1 MQGRSS
7 AQLSSNILSAPST
20 SQRSACAERRPGF
33 PPARAPLAPLLDPRP
48 SQQLRLPGSPRGSRV
63 SLSLAP
69 HLGSRGAVVT
79 RSLHRT
85 LTTPAVS
92 PAKLATDA
100 YALASPNSPSVQED
114 VLLASASLVVC
125 MSSLGL
131 LNTTL
136 GDGTWGPRPGS
147 QGDSPTRGLAVH
159 PPTDAGRSR
168 APPGAQLRYA
178 VTKPAHREPCDSST
192 TFCVQLNGSIAFTLG
207 SGR

>member
-1 MQGRSS
+1 MGKPHSKDRAGRARVGNPAGSERQGRPPRRPAPAP
-7 AQLSSNILSAPST
+7 AQ
-20 SQRSACAERRPGF
+20 ERRPPCKAEAQLNSRPKF
-33 PPARAPLAPLLDPRP
+33 LVLQVRP
-48 SQQLRLPGSPRGSRV
+48 SGQRVRNAGLASHQPGLLWLLCSIPGPVSSCAGSPRGSRV

-114 VLLASASLVVC
+114 VLLASAGLIMC

-131 LNTTL
+131 LNTRT
-136 GDGTWGPRPGS
+136 
-147 QGDSPTRGLAVH
+147 
-159 PPTDAGRSR
+159 GRR
-168 APPGAQLRYA
+168 HVGAA
-178 VTKPAHREPCDSST
+178 AS
-192 TFCVQLNGSIAFTLG
+192 F
-207 SGR
+207 

>member
-7 AQLSSNILSAPST
+7 AQLSSNILSAPSM

-131 LNTTL
+131 LNTHT
-136 GDGTWGPRPGS
+136 
-147 QGDSPTRGLAVH
+147 
-159 PPTDAGRSR
+159 GRR
-168 APPGAQLRYA
+168 HVGAAAR
-178 VTKPAHREPCDSST
+178 
-192 TFCVQLNGSIAFTLG
+192 F
-207 SGR
+207 SGRLSHQRPRCPPPDRRREKQGSSRRPAPLRSHEACPQGAL